1 MNILHVSSAKS
12 WRGGEQQLVNL
23 MKGLNHIH
31 VNNHLLC
38 PENSPLALHP
48 HEDYCYLH
56 TYRKF
61 SSFNPIASIKILS
74 LVNRHHIDI
83 VHVHDSHAHNY
94 GITAATLGMKC
105 PIVVSRKVDFPSRSV
120 SKYNHSSIKAI
131 ICVSNHVKSII
142 EPIIMNKELLHV
154 IHDSID
160 LNKRS
165 DKTINLRKQFNIPTD
180 HYIVANISAL
190 ADHKDYPTFL
200 KTAKELDSSE
210 QAFTFLIIGSDA
222 GEELK
227 LKKLWEDLDIKS
239 SVIFTGYLPD
249 AQLALNE
256 IDVFLFTSKEEG
268 LGSTLLDAMLYEV
281 PIVSTAVGGVPE
293 IINHNVNGLLAP
305 IGDSRRLADHILSLI
320 EDKEFRKKLTNN
332 AIITVHNFSYQSM
345 AAKTLS
351 VYQDI
356 LNN

>member
-1 MNILHVSSAKS
+1 MNILHVSSATS

-23 MKGLNHIH
+23 MKGLDEIHITS
-31 VNNHLLC
+31 HLLC

-48 HEDYCYLH
+48 HEEICYLH

-61 SSFNPIASIKILS
+61 SSFNPVTSIKLLT

-94 GITAATLGMKC
+94 AVTAATLGMKC
-105 PIVVSRKVDFPSRSV
+105 PIVVSRKVDFPTSST
-120 SKYNHSSIKAI
+120 SKYNHASIKAI
-131 ICVSNHVKSII
+131 ICVSYHVKSIL
-142 EPIIMNKELLHV
+142 EPTIKDKGLLHV

-160 LNKRS
+160 LGKRS
-165 DKTINLRKQFNIPTD
+165 HKTINLRKRFNIPAD
-180 HYIVANISAL
+180 HCVVANISAL

-210 QAFTFLIIGSDA
+210 QPFTFLIIGSNA
-222 GEELK
+222 GEEQN
-227 LKKLWEDLDIKS
+227 LKKLWKELNIKS
-239 SVIFTGYLPD
+239 QVIFTGYLLD

-281 PIVSTAVGGVPE
+281 PIVSTAAGGVPE

-305 IGDSRRLADHILSLI
+305 IGDCKQLADHILTIRKDNDL
-320 EDKEFRKKLTNN
+320 KEKLTFN
-332 AIITVHNFSYQSM
+332 ALRAVNQLSFQSM
-345 AAKTLS
+345 ASKTLA

>member
-1 MNILHVSSAKS
+1 MNILHVSSATS

-23 MKGLNHIH
+23 MNGLDEIHIS
-31 VNNHLLC
+31 NHLLC
-38 PENSPLALHP
+38 PENCPLALYP
-48 HEDYCYLH
+48 HEEICYLH

-61 SSFNPIASIKILS
+61 SSFNPVTSIKLLT

-94 GITAATLGMKC
+94 AITAATLGMKS
-105 PIVVSRKVDFPSRSV
+105 PIVVSRKVDFPTRST

-142 EPIIMNKELLHV
+142 EPIIKKKYLLHV

-165 DKTINLRKQFNIPTD
+165 DKTINLRKRFNIPVD
-180 HYIVANISAL
+180 HCVVANISAL

-210 QAFTFLIIGSDA
+210 QPYTFLIIGSDA
-222 GEELK
+222 GEEQS
-227 LKKLWEDLDIKS
+227 LKKLWKELEIKS
-239 SVIFTGYLPD
+239 SVIFTGYLLD

-281 PIVSTAVGGVPE
+281 PIVSTAAGGVPE
-293 IINHNVNGLLAP
+293 IINHDVNGLLAP
-305 IGDSRRLADHILSLI
+305 VGNSKQLATQISSICKDSNLREKLTSNALKAVNKLSL
-320 EDKEFRKKLTNN
+320 
-332 AIITVHNFSYQSM
+332 QSM
-345 AAKTLS
+345 ASKTLS
-351 VYQDI
+351 IYQDI